1 MKSSES
7 IGNIA
12 LALAK
17 FQGEVPNIAK
27 NRTATIP
34 GKDGKQGY
42 KYKYADLSDI
52 IDTCAPILAKHDLA
66 AFNIVGG
73 DGEAVMVKAII
84 VHKSGEWIE
93 SDSFPLSAGST
104 PQNAGSA
111 ITYARRYTL
120 GPLLGVA
127 ADEDD
132 DGAAATHGAD
142 AGQNK
147 RVSKPAA
154 PKEPRAAVKPL
165 MDAIAAA
172 VERGADEAAVKK
184 EVVRKWGMP
193 DELTAVQ
200 ISEAVSFVKSLGG
213 GATE

>member
-93 SDSFPLSAGST
+93 SEAVP
-104 PQNAGSA
+104 
-111 ITYARRYTL
+111 
-120 GPLLGVA
+120 
-127 ADEDD
+127 
-132 DGAAATHGAD
+132 
-142 AGQNK
+142 
-147 RVSKPAA
+147 PA
-154 PKEPRAAVKPL
+154 PSGKPL
-165 MDAIAAA
+165 PG
-172 VERGADEAAVKK
+172 RGWRET
-184 EVVRKWGMP
+184 R
-193 DELTAVQ
+193 
-200 ISEAVSFVKSLGG
+200 
-213 GATE
+213 